1 MTEAMIEVALDTLSS
16 LIQKELVLF
25 LGVGGEMRRL
35 SSVLTTI
42 KAVLEDAEEKQ
53 LTNKSLKDWLRKLR
67 DAAYVLDD
75 ILDECST
82 HALSLEYQDKV
93 QASCLCSF
101 NPTHVKFR
109 YKIAKKLKG
118 ISQRLDEIAEERTRF
133 HLRETVHERRNE
145 VMEWRQ
151 TTSIITQTPLYG
163 READKEKI
171 VNFLIGDASNLED
184 VSVYPIIGI
193 GGLGKTT
200 LAQHIFH
207 DERVANH
214 FELRIWVCVSED
226 FSLKRISKAIIESAT
241 TGHACADLDL
251 EPLQRRL
258 QEVLGRKKYLL
269 VLDDVWNEKQE
280 EWDKLKFVLA
290 CGSKGASILVTTRLT
305 TVARIA
311 GTVSPHQLSLLS
323 DNECWELFRQRAF
336 GSEEEAREELMAI
349 GREIVRKCKGVP
361 LAAKTLGSLLC
372 FQSNE
377 NEWLRIKESEIWNL
391 RQEEDSILPALRLSY
406 LNLSAKL
413 RRCFAYLAVF
423 PKDQAMRK
431 KQVIE
436 LWMANGFISTNGEF
450 EVEDDGDR
458 VWNELYLKSF
468 FVDVLIDQ
476 FDHTWFKIHDL
487 VHDLAQ
493 SVMGEECYNGTCE
506 NGPPSERTHHLLLD
520 GNDQF
525 PNIWSSHLK
534 KVKFLKTF
542 IVQENDFEINT
553 RLLKCYHLRALDL
566 KFLNEV
572 PSSIDQLK
580 HMRYLN
586 LSGGEFTML
595 PDSICKLWNL
605 QILNLNGCCF
615 LKKLPNQLKYLKSL
629 RHLCLNG
636 CPSLSRLA
644 PKMRQLTCLK
654 TLSVYIIG
662 VQEGFLLEE
671 VGNLK
676 LEGTLDIEHLE
687 RVKSPM
693 DAKKA
698 NLADKRL
705 DELELSWKRNG
716 QSQLQENEEEI
727 LEALEPHKQLKCLVV
742 KGYLGTQLP
751 QWMINPTLKDLIS
764 LQLKGCKNLV
774 RVSCLAKLPSLK
786 RLSLENMNHVQYID
800 EESYV
805 DGVDRG
811 FQALEGLE
819 LLRLPSIVK
828 LSREDGDSMFPRLSK
843 LDITHCPQLNLPFLP
858 SITQLQ
864 VTNGC
869 SKELVGSIHQNLPN
883 LECLALS
890 GDGELTSFPEEM
902 LVGLKHLHANLK
914 ALEQLQISEC
924 NNLETITE
932 EASRGLCSLKNLFI
946 SECPKFKLSTGFG
959 HLIALEALTIDRCV
973 EVKDIHDALQH
984 IMTLRLV
991 RLSDLPNLAS
1001 LPDWLGN
1008 LGLLESLYISG
1019 CPKLMSLPMNTQS
1032 LTNLKYLSICGCPK
1046 LWKRCK
1052 EGTGKDWHKIAH
1064 VPCRDIKD

>member
-1 MTEAMIEVALDTLSS
+1 MTEAMIEAALETLSS
-16 LIQKELVLF
+16 LIQKELGLF
-25 LGVGGEMRRL
+25 LGVRGEMRRL
-35 SSVLTTI
+35 SSVFTTI

-53 LTNKSLKDWLRKLR
+53 FTDKALKNWLRKLR
-67 DAAYVLDD
+67 DAAYLLDD

-82 HALSLEYQDKV
+82 HALYLECQDKV

-101 NPTHVKFR
+101 NLTYVKFR

-118 ISQRLDEIAEERTRF
+118 ISQRLDEVAEERTRF

-151 TTSIITQTPLYG
+151 STSIITQTRFYG

-171 VNFLIGDASNLED
+171 VDFLVGDASNLED

-200 LAQHIFH
+200 LAQHVFH
-207 DERVANH
+207 DKRVVNH

-226 FSLKRISKAIIESAT
+226 FGLKRLSKAIIESAT
-241 TGHACADLDL
+241 GHVCADLDL

-258 QEVLGRKKYLL
+258 QEVLGGKRYLL

-280 EWDKLKFVLA
+280 EWDKLKSVFA

-323 DNECWELFRQRAF
+323 ENECWELFRQRAF

-361 LAAKTLGSLLC
+361 LAAKTLGSLLR

-377 NEWLRIKESEIWNL
+377 KEWLRIKESEIWNL

-413 RRCFAYLAVF
+413 RQCFAYLALF
-423 PKDQAMRK
+423 PKDQRMSK
-431 KQVIE
+431 KHVIE
-436 LWMANGFISTNGEF
+436 LWMANGFISTNGGF
-450 EVEDDGDR
+450 EEKGDGDR
-458 VWNELYLKSF
+458 VWNELYLRSF
-468 FVDVLIDQ
+468 FMDVHMDE
-476 FDHTWFKIHDL
+476 FDYDTWFKIHDL

-493 SVMGEECYNGTCE
+493 SVMGEECYSGTFE
-506 NGPPSERTHHLLLD
+506 SGPLSERIHHLSID
-520 GNDQF
+520 DIDKF
-525 PNIWSSHLK
+525 RNIWSSHLN
-534 KVKFLKTF
+534 KVKSLKTF
-542 IVQENDFEINT
+542 IMLKDYYSTANT
-553 RLLKCYHLRALDL
+553 CCDRLLKCYHLRALDL
-566 KFLNEV
+566 RFLNEV
-572 PSSIDQLK
+572 SSSIDQLK
-580 HMRYLN
+580 HLRYLN
-586 LSGGEFTML
+586 LSKGEFTML
-595 PDSICKLWNL
+595 PDSICTLWNL
-605 QILNLNGCCF
+605 QILNLNHCRF
-615 LKKLPNQLKYLKSL
+615 LKKLPNQLKCLKSL
-629 RHLCLNG
+629 RHLHLNW
-636 CPSLSRLA
+636 CWSLSRLA
-644 PKMRQLTCLK
+644 PEMRQLTCLK
-654 TLSVYIIG
+654 TLSAYIVG

-676 LEGTLDIEHLE
+676 LEGTLSIKRLE
-687 RVKSPM
+687 RVTSET

-698 NLADKRL
+698 KLADKRL
-705 DELELSWKRNG
+705 NDLELYWRRNE
-716 QSQLQENEEEI
+716 QSQLQENEEKI
-727 LEALEPHKQLKCLVV
+727 LEALQPHKQLKSLVV
-742 KGYLGTQLP
+742 EGYLGTQLP

-764 LQLKGCKNLV
+764 LRLKGCKNLV
-774 RVSCLAKLPSLK
+774 CVSCLAKLPSLK
-786 RLSLENMNHVQYID
+786 RLSLSDMNHVQYID

-991 RLSDLPNLAS
+991 RLSDLPNL
-1001 LPDWLGN
+1001 
-1008 LGLLESLYISG
+1008 
-1019 CPKLMSLPMNTQS
+1019 
-1032 LTNLKYLSICGCPK
+1032 
-1046 LWKRCK
+1046 
-1052 EGTGKDWHKIAH
+1052 
-1064 VPCRDIKD
+1064 